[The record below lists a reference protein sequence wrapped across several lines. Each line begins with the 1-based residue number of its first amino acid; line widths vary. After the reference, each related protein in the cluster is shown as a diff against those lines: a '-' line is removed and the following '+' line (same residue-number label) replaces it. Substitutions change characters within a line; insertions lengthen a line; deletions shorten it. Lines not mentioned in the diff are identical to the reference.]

1 MAKARGHI
9 RQRSPGSW
17 QVTIELPPDPG
28 TGKRRQHVETVKG
41 TQKEALKKLTELQ
54 RGVDQGLPTPRGKL
68 TVGEWLTRWL
78 QQDVKPQ
85 RRIRTYER
93 YESIVRIHLIPA
105 FGSVPLPQLAPSH
118 IKQMLAN
125 MAKSGMATTSVA
137 YHRTV
142 LFGAMK
148 AALRADL
155 VARNPVEAAPG
166 PRKDEKEVQPPDVR
180 QVRAILARAESTG
193 HWAFP
198 ILHALAYTGLRAGE
212 AMGLLWQGVDL
223 EGANLAV
230 TQSLVRA
237 RAGKLIQPPKTKA
250 GRRVVDIDG
259 RTVQVLRALQGK
271 QVLQRMEAQGAYSSA
286 GYVFCNELG
295 EPYDPKRVTRAFQ
308 NLAEQCGAGHL
319 KLHSLRHFHAT
330 VLLQHKQS
338 IVAVSKRLGHADV
351 STTLNVY
358 AHILPG
364 WGKDAAA
371 AFAEAM
377 GDVVKE

>member
-17 QVTIELPPDPG
+17 QVTVELPADPG
-28 TGKRRQHVETVKG
+28 TGKRRQHIETIKG
-41 TQKEALKKLTELQ
+41 TQKQALQ
-54 RGVDQGLPTPRGKL
+54 RLTQLQRQVDTGLPIPKANL
-68 TVGEWLTRWL
+68 TVQEWLDKWL
-78 QQDVKPQ
+78 AVDVRPQ
-85 RRIRTYER
+85 VRIRTYER

-105 FGSVPLPQLAPSH
+105 LGAVPLPQLVPSH
-118 IKQMLAN
+118 IKQMLAD
-125 MAKSGMATTSVA
+125 MAESGMAATSVV

-155 VARNPVEAAPG
+155 IARNPVEAAPG
-166 PRKDEKEVQPPDVR
+166 PRKDTEEVQPPDV
-180 QVRAILARAESTG
+180 QLVRNILARAESAG

-198 ILHALAYTGLRAGE
+198 ILHVLAYTGTRAGE
-212 AMGLLWQGVDL
+212 ALGLLWTSVDL
-223 EGANLAV
+223 DG
-230 TQSLVRA
+230 QSIRVVQTLGRA
-237 RAGKLIQPPKTKA
+237 RAGLVVQPPKTKA

-271 QVLQRMEAQGAYSSA
+271 QVLQRLEAQGGYSDA

-308 NLAEQCGAGHL
+308 SLAKQCGAGHL

-330 VLLQHKQS
+330 LLLQHKQS

-358 AHILPG
+358 AHVMPG
-364 WGKDAAA
+364 WGKDTAD